1 MHPIMEFHISKQAR
15 DKYNFDR
22 SLYQSSG
29 NVIFP
34 NFHGVRVFVQ
44 RMNEKRDLV
53 RYPEQAVRAGEIN
66 AMGLI
71 DEILHYIVF
80 LYRDQVDKKAFQD
93 AQEYLKAQLGAEEL
107 EYTLLQFVR
116 DFPPA
121 SVYRGERTP
130 EEYLEDTSEG
140 VSNRDLALEEL
151 LMLYLSNQ
159 NRAFKKYDELFD
171 DTALK
176 TATVYDSAIE
186 ELDRFFSERPGFGP
200 GGDSLINL
208 LTAPARH
215 APDSLTDQ
223 LTYIR
228 EQWGSLLG
236 RYLLR
241 LLSGLDFIREEE
253 KMRFAG
259 PGPAE
264 AYDFT
269 GFEEEIEGFTPDKD
283 WMPKVVLIAKSV
295 YVWLDQL
302 SKTYGREVRR
312 LDQIP
317 DEELDILARRGFT
330 ALWLIG
336 LWERSRASKRVKQIC
351 GNPEA
356 EASAYSITHY
366 DIAENLGG
374 WSALYNLKER
384 CLKRGILLAS
394 DMVPNHT
401 GIDSS
406 WVTEHPDWFVQLPHP
421 PFPSYSYTGINLSDN
436 PHVGL
441 FLEDHYYDRT
451 DAAVTFKWVD
461 FNTGETRYIYH
472 GNDGTSMP
480 WNDTAQINFLHPEA
494 REAVIQTIL
503 HVARNF
509 PIIRFD
515 AAMIMAK
522 KHYQR
527 LWFPEPGSG
536 GDIPSRAEQ
545 GMTKEEFNRALPK
558 EFWREVVDRIAV
570 EAPDTL
576 LLAEAFWMMEG
587 YFVRSLGMHRV
598 YNSAFMNMLKQEDNA
613 KYRTTIKNTIEFDPG
628 ILNRFVNFMN
638 NPDEE
643 TAVAQFGKGDKYF
656 GICTMMVTMP
666 GLPMIGHGQI
676 EGFAEKYG
684 MEYSRAYWDETPD
697 WDLVARHEREIFP
710 LMKRRSLFA
719 GSENFLIYDLVRD
732 GHVNENVFA
741 YSNAEGSG
749 RGLVLYNNAY
759 NRAEGR
765 IRQSAPFAVKEPGGS
780 KRTENRT
787 LAEGLGVRN
796 DTNWFTV
803 FREQASG
810 LHYIRANRELHEQG
824 LFVSLDGFEYQ
835 VFLDFFEIEDNEKGH
850 YRLLAES
857 LGGAGFPDLEI
868 ALKEVVLDPLHRVF
882 LEAFPASLLERIYA
896 VFDTAAA
903 GGVGAGSGDS
913 REELEHG
920 TGGSA
925 GPTGFTGPDGK
936 PRQALKLSG
945 KERDAYKQFVH
956 RTADFLGEEYLGIPT
971 AAEGK
976 AGSESAAES
985 ALERFEEN
993 LTGLEALAEALA
1005 DAFAGATGAVTRSG
1019 GGAGPEGAVEPGEDA
1034 GPVGADSADGPS
1046 GQDAATGG
1054 PSPTLSFALDYL
1066 RRGMAVMPETV
1077 AVLSGYAFTAPLSVL
1092 VETDAAGNSVME
1104 TRSIIEELWFERPF
1118 TRLWREAET
1127 RAEIP
1132 EDAIDRSLEALKLFS
1147 SDLGW
1152 ARQVPDGKRRA
1163 HLTMDRLFR
1172 NRESA
1177 VFLGVNRYREVLYFN
1192 REAYYETVW
1201 WLYLAEAL
1209 RISRSGEKLASR
1221 FLTVRE
1227 WIAVLDYS
1235 GYQVE
1240 KLLALLEV

>member
-1 MHPIMEFHISKQAR
+1 MEFHISKQAR

-44 RMNEKRDLV
+44 RMNDKRDLV
-53 RYPEQAVRAGEIN
+53 RFPEQAVRAGEIN

-80 LYRDQVDKKAFQD
+80 LYREQVDGDAFKE
-93 AQEYLKAQLGAEEL
+93 AREYVKAQLGEDEL

-116 DFPPA
+116 DYPPA
-121 SVYRGERTP
+121 SVYRGEQSP
-130 EEYLEDTSEG
+130 EEYLDSTSG
-140 VSNRDLALEEL
+140 DASNRDLALEEL
-151 LMLYLSNQ
+151 LMLYISNR

-171 DTALK
+171 DSGLK
-176 TATVYDSAIE
+176 TATVYENTIE
-186 ELDRFFSERPGFGP
+186 ELDRFFSKKPGFGP
-200 GGDSLINL
+200 GGDSLVNL

-215 APDSLTDQ
+215 ASDSLTAQ

-228 EQWGSLLG
+228 EQWSSLLG

-269 GFEEEIEGFTPDKD
+269 GFEEEIEGFSPDKD

-302 SKTYGREVRR
+302 SRIYGREVDR

-317 DEELDILARRGFT
+317 DEELDVLARRGFT

-366 DIAENLGG
+366 DIAANLGG
-374 WSALYNLKER
+374 WPALYNLKER
-384 CLKRGILLAS
+384 CLARGILLAS

-421 PFPSYSYTGINLSDN
+421 PFPSYSYTGTNLSDN
-436 PHVGL
+436 PRVGL

-480 WNDTAQINFLHPEA
+480 WNDTAQVNFLHPEA
-494 REAVIQTIL
+494 REAVIRTIL

-509 PIIRFD
+509 SIIRFD
-515 AAMIMAK
+515 AAMILAK

-545 GMTKEEFNRALPK
+545 GMTKAEFNRAMPK

-570 EAPDTL
+570 EAPETL

-598 YNSAFMNMLKQEDNA
+598 YNSAFMNMLKQEENA
-613 KYRTTIKNTIEFDPG
+613 KYRTTVKNTIEFDPG

-719 GSENFLIYDLVRD
+719 GSENFLLYGLVRYGRDGRDGQD

-741 YSNAEGSG
+741 YSNAEGG
-749 RGLVLYNNAY
+749 ARGLVLYNNAY
-759 NRAEGR
+759 ERAEGR
-765 IRQSAPFAVKEPGGS
+765 LSRSAPFAVKEQGGG
-780 KRTENRT
+780 KRTETRT

-796 DTNWFTV
+796 EAGRFTV
-803 FREQASG
+803 FREQTSG
-810 LHYIRANRELHEQG
+810 LHYIRDNRELHENG
-824 LFVSLDGFEYQ
+824 LFVSLNGFEYQ

-857 LGGAGFPDLEI
+857 LGGAGFADLET
-868 ALKEVVLDPLHRVF
+868 ALKKVVLDPLHRVF
-882 LEAFPASLLERIYA
+882 FEAFPASLLKRTYA
-896 VFDTAAA
+896 AFDADA
-903 GGVGAGSGDS
+903 GGGRAGGGPVG
-913 REELEHG
+913 RELE
-920 TGGSA
+920 
-925 GPTGFTGPDGK
+925 
-936 PRQALKLSG
+936 LSG
-945 KERDAYKQFVH
+945 EEREAYKRFV
-956 RTADFLGEEYLGIPT
+956 RKTADFLGEEYLGISTISTVST
-971 AAEGK
+971 AAEGE
-976 AGSESAAES
+976 ADRESVADTAC
-985 ALERFEEN
+985 ARFEAN
-993 LTGLEALAEALA
+993 LKSLEALAEA
-1005 DAFAGATGAVTRSG
+1005 FAGAITRP
-1019 GGAGPEGAVEPGEDA
+1019 GGADGAGE
-1034 GPVGADSADGPS
+1034 
-1046 GQDAATGG
+1046 TGG
-1054 PSPTLSFALDYL
+1054 DSGPLSFALDYL
-1066 RRGMAVMPETV
+1066 RRGLAIMPETV
-1077 AVLSGYAFTAPLSVL
+1077 AVLSGYAFIAPLSVL
-1092 VETDAAGNSVME
+1092 AETDAAGTSVME

-1118 TRLWREAET
+1118 ARLWREAET
-1127 RAEIP
+1127 RP
-1132 EDAIDRSLEALKLFS
+1132 EARPAVPPDAVERSLEALKLFS

-1152 ARQVPDGKRRA
+1152 ADQVADGKQRA
-1163 HLTMDRLFR
+1163 YYTMDRLFR

-1177 VFLGVNRYREVLYFN
+1177 VFLGVNRYRDVLYFN

-1201 WLYLAEAL
+1201 WLYLAEAV
-1209 RISRSGEKLASR
+1209 RSMDSEGASEGDEALAFS

-1235 GYQVE
+1235 GYRVE
-1240 KLLALLEV
+1240 KLLALLEP